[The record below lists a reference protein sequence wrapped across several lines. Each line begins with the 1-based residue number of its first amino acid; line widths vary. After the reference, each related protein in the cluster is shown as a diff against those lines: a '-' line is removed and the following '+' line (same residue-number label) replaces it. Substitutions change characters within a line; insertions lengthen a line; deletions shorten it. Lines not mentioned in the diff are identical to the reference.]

1 MNDVS
6 SKQVSLVF
14 YNFQPVCIKEKGLKE
29 CLEARIDRRKLEVY
43 KTDGD
48 PSWLNAFK
56 QHSESFS
63 TIASIT
69 VRELDS
75 TVGNN
80 GFRDSITDPDLQSHI
95 VFDEVKCYLLFDYKS
110 FSWVISYEIPC
121 SLDLSELAEFLEVN
135 EAGALDNTDLYN
147 RIRNLMV
154 RSESNPKI
162 NEWIA
167 RFENRALDTLHK
179 ISVSLT
185 NDSLAREDF
194 CVVDNTGNI
203 TNITD
208 CSNLNDS
215 EYQQCKAVLL
225 KINRSAERLRH
236 PQEPIEL
243 EEGSIYSF
251 NGRFHTILIKRPDE
265 RYRYVPIQFQM
276 QRMWF
281 YLRSLFSFL
290 TNLNDQFFLFT
301 DASVKNLDYI
311 NLVEAV
317 TNRVQNIRV
326 MNEQFKSDIETDRV
340 SIYDQIEKNWNIEN
354 LLAEMLR
361 YVDSQK
367 DALQRLYLK
376 LNEKSNDRQSRILF
390 IISIIQIA
398 ALLSVWGSYI
408 ELLNE
413 AKLSETSA
421 LIQLFGSIDNLLLF
435 NTILPIF
442 LILGIA
448 LMLYLAFF
456 KKKDR
461 V

>member
-1 MNDVS
+1 
-6 SKQVSLVF
+6 
-14 YNFQPVCIKEKGLKE
+14 
-29 CLEARIDRRKLEVY
+29 
-43 KTDGD
+43 
-48 PSWLNAFK
+48 
-56 QHSESFS
+56 
-63 TIASIT
+63 
-69 VRELDS
+69 
-75 TVGNN
+75 
-80 GFRDSITDPDLQSHI
+80 
-95 VFDEVKCYLLFDYKS
+95 
-110 FSWVISYEIPC
+110 
-121 SLDLSELAEFLEVN
+121 
-135 EAGALDNTDLYN
+135 
-147 RIRNLMV
+147 MV

-408 ELLNE
+408 
-413 AKLSETSA
+413 
-421 LIQLFGSIDNLLLF
+421 
-435 NTILPIF
+435 
-442 LILGIA
+442 
-448 LMLYLAFF
+448 
-456 KKKDR
+456 
-461 V
+461 